1 MPLNMSRPNHCPRPG
16 PAKADRNVNLV
27 ILSLLTVIFL
37 AGCALFESESNTVT
51 ARSNGLRVTI
61 KNETG
66 DRIYYFLVGSK
77 LATLIDWIPHLDDSQ
92 SVAAGRSRTIDHD
105 DIMMEENETQAVFWW
120 WKAEIRD
127 GERVPG
133 AIVSNIIDL

>member
-1 MPLNMSRPNHCPRPG
+1 MP
-16 PAKADRNVNLV
+16 KAAPSVDLV
-27 ILSLLTVIFL
+27 ILLLLTAISL
-37 AGCALFESESNTVT
+37 AGCALFDSDSNAVT
-51 ARSNGLRVTI
+51 ARSDGLRVTI

-66 DRIYYFLVGSK
+66 DRIYYFLVGSE

-92 SVAAGRSRTIDHD
+92 SVAAGRSRPIDHD
-105 DIMMEENETQAVFWW
+105 DIMMEEDETQAIFYW
-120 WKAEIRD
+120 WKAAIRD